1 MAGLMIDSRAGNL
14 TALKNLSQD
23 NKAAITAPMHQFGR
37 RRQQKT
43 VVGIWQLPP
52 PRKATVAISRR
63 PEKQLSGKPPFIFR
77 SGWRQCARARMLT
90 TMQASLSRN
99 EHAAAIFIVIKLD
112 V

>member
-1 MAGLMIDSRAGNL
+1 M
-14 TALKNLSQD
+14 
-23 NKAAITAPMHQFGR
+23 
-37 RRQQKT
+37 
-43 VVGIWQLPP
+43 GIWQLPP

-63 PEKQLSGKPPFIFR
+63 PEAARRRTAIHLLLWVAAVR
-77 SGWRQCARARMLT
+77 ARARMLA